1 MAGKKKFEEDV
12 GAARA
17 GSASPFSLETIQHL
31 VDLLERSTVSRISWR
46 RGSERLVIQR
56 GFPTAPV
63 VVTAPTAPAV
73 HTHAAPPL
81 SAPASSGPRV
91 SAPEPPPVPAAERPG
106 VLVTSPFVGT
116 FYRAPGPDQ
125 PVLAEIGSVVKKGQP
140 ICIIEAMKLMNEIE
154 SEVAGKVTEI
164 LAENAQPVE
173 FGQALFRIEPL

>member
-12 GAARA
+12 DAARA

-31 VDLLERSTVSRISWR
+31 VEFLERSTVSRISWR

-56 GFPTAPV
+56 GFPSAPV
-63 VVTAPTAPAV
+63 VVSATAPAV
-73 HTHAAPPL
+73 HTHGPL
-81 SAPASSGPRV
+81 SAPASTGPRV
-91 SAPEPPPVPAAERPG
+91 SAPEPAPVTAAERPG

>member
-12 GAARA
+12 EAARSGP
-17 GSASPFSLETIQHL
+17 GSLLGLDTIQQL
-31 VDLLERSTVSRISWR
+31 VDLLERSSVSRISWR

-56 GFPTAPV
+56 GFPPG
-63 VVTAPTAPAV
+63 PQPASSLPS
-73 HTHAAPPL
+73 HAAPAHGHPL
-81 SAPASSGPRV
+81 PHASSVGPRV
-91 SAPEPPPVPAAERPG
+91 SAPEPAAAPAAEKPG

-116 FYRAPGPDQ
+116 FYRAAGPEQ
-125 PVLAEIGSVVKKGQP
+125 PLFVELGSVVKKGQA

-164 LAENAQPVE
+164 LAENGQPVE

>member
-1 MAGKKKFEEDV
+1 MAGKKKFEEDSE
-12 GAARA
+12 AARA
-17 GSASPFSLETIQHL
+17 GQASPFSLETIQHL
-31 VDLLERSTVSRISWR
+31 VELLERSGVSRISWR
-46 RGSERLVIQR
+46 RGSERVVIQR
-56 GFPTAPV
+56 GLPTAAAVSVPFAPPAHPH
-63 VVTAPTAPAV
+63 APTPAPA
-73 HTHAAPPL
+73 HG
-81 SAPASSGPRV
+81 SAGPRV
-91 SAPEPPPVPAAERPG
+91 SAHEPTPAPLAERPG

-125 PVLAEIGSVVKKGQP
+125 PVLVELGTVVKKGQS